1 MAESFENL
9 DDILADWVNE
19 DFEKSLVEAV
29 DSYDKQEKERKSR
42 FSVENDLTKL
52 LEQSQSNATKRNTK
66 WVVKLFQGKK
76 PLLCFEINELN
87 KQKLSEIDLFEKKN
101 SFLNVKIIVYTDW
114 CQERNITTPLL
125 KMNSKELDQN
135 LARFYAE
142 ARTKKGEE
150 YSRSTLLGFRNSI
163 ELHLN
168 NNGVTVKISKNRV
181 FQNSNK
187 ILDAKLRINR
197 HAGKENIQHKP
208 VIVPSDLAK
217 IRASPFLGMT
227 TPAGLLRRTW
237 FYISLYWCRRG
248 REGDSFKFTRG
259 TSGNAVID
267 PRRSHKKPSRW

>member
-1 MAESFENL
+1 MAKSL

-101 SFLNVKIIVYTDW
+101 SFLNVKIIVYTDC

-125 KMNSKELDQN
+125 KINSKELDQN
-135 LARFYAE
+135 LARFYEE
-142 ARTKKGEE
+142 ARTKKDEE

-163 ELHLN
+163 ERHLKD
-168 NNGVTVKISKNRV
+168 NGVTVKISKNRV

-208 VIVPSDLAK
+208 VIVPSDPAK

-237 FYISLYWCRRG
+237 FYVSLYWCRLG

-259 TSGNAVID
+259 ASGTQ
-267 PRRSHKKPSRW
+267 